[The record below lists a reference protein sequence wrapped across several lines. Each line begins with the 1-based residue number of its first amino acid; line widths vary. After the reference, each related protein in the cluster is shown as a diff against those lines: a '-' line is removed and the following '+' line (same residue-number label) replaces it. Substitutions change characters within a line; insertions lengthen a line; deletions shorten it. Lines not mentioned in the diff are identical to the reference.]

1 MYNYHLNDYFK
12 RSLIWG
18 WKNSNHDTQKSMIS
32 LNIKSTACLKSKH
45 ATVVQSVGSQFHSL
59 QSMTM
64 HIYGNKLIAYD
75 LLLNNDSV
83 YFIVFTL

>member
-1 MYNYHLNDYFK
+1 
-12 RSLIWG
+12 
-18 WKNSNHDTQKSMIS
+18 MIS

-45 ATVVQSVGSQFHSL
+45 GTVVQSVGSQFHSL

-64 HIYGNKLIAYD
+64 HIYDNKLIAYD